1 MHDTNSLNSFLWK
14 QNKKTKLVLVYPWT
28 MLNDYLVY
36 SNGQF
41 FAVGG
46 GQGKFGLWLHSDLTH
61 GYTESCGTFNNP
73 VLTINSAFECVA
85 LEIWDFQY

>member
-1 MHDTNSLNSFLWK
+1 
-14 QNKKTKLVLVYPWT
+14 

-36 SNGQF
+36 SNGDF

-61 GYTESCGTFNNP
+61 GYTESCITFNNP
-73 VLTINSAFECVA
+73 ILSLASAFQCVA
-85 LEIWDFQY
+85 LEIWEFIY